1 MSMNAKKIQIDIAAL
16 QKQIN
21 AIFEHILQIQEVEK
35 VNLEEDYYWHLHS
48 NSRYDV
54 TKEPCK
60 MGIGSLA
67 DDLEFLSDESVI
79 DDISNTS
86 PLMLMHVAPL
96 LEYLATEAGWFGER
110 DEDGAL
116 LGRKRE

>member
-1 MSMNAKKIQIDIAAL
+1 MNAKKIQIDIAAL